1 MDTMARG
8 PSGFAR
14 RVGPILLV
22 DDYDDARVGAREALE
37 DAGYAV
43 IEAPN
48 GQAAL
53 NVLVSRPDERI
64 SLIVLDLQ
72 MPIMDGWRLLEL
84 LRCYVRLS
92 KIPVIVASAQEA
104 HLERTQH
111 LAIFGCL
118 RAPYPIEKLVDM
130 VDACMA
136 GARNAAA
143 QPPAGSAQRKS

>member
-1 MDTMARG
+1 MATMARAV
-8 PSGFAR
+8 SGSTR

-22 DDYDDARVGAREALE
+22 DDYDDARIGAREALE

-53 NVLVSRPDERI
+53 NLLVSRPEERV

-72 MPIMDGWRLLEL
+72 MSIMDGWRLLEL

-92 KIPVIVASAQEA
+92 KIPVIIASAQEA

-118 RAPYPIEKLVDM
+118 RAPYRIEELLDM
-130 VDACMA
+130 VDACVA
-136 GARNAAA
+136 GARNA
-143 QPPAGSAQRKS
+143 PPFPAESAQRKS